1 MEVLH
6 KARSSELLLLFFSSI
21 PLEIC
26 SIVHSFV
33 NYYMRNKN
41 IYDFQAEVC
50 KALGNPSRLQAVE
63 LLKDGE
69 LCFSEILDHIGGLK
83 STLSQNLSILVEVG
97 ILKVRKD
104 SRCNYFSLKSPKA
117 YKICQLMRELIIN
130 NIEEQTIVFSKIK
143 SIS

>member
-1 MEVLH
+1 MT
-6 KARSSELLLLFFSSI
+6 F
-21 PLEIC
+21 
-26 SIVHSFV
+26 
-33 NYYMRNKN
+33 
-41 IYDFQAEVC
+41 
-50 KALGNPSRLQAVE
+50 RLRFA
-63 LLKDGE
+63 KR